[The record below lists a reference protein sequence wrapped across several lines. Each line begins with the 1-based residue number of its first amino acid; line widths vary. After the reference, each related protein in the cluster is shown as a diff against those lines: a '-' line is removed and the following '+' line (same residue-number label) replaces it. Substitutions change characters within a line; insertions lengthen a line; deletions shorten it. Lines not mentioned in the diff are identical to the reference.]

1 MSRSSTQKEDNLAA
15 PKMDADCI
23 SFVADT
29 HFEAVRKIQAE
40 IGLDALVVHSR
51 QIPASG
57 FGRLWKKPRVELIVK
72 PKPTPSE
79 SKPEPEFS
87 EANDVLPLT
96 PNSKRPALL
105 NVYDSPSQSNAVA
118 EKEQPTPPS
127 PPIETPQAKPPIL
140 RRPQSEST
148 AATRCE
154 TFLRKIGLDELV
166 IARICDEA
174 AIQFKSSSNP
184 SNRELLNF
192 CRTRFGEI
200 WQFPKSSYQREDRPV
215 VLLGAPGSGKTTL
228 IGKWISL
235 LSMKVNIATKIW
247 KLDGLRANTD
257 EFLDLIADLHQ
268 VPLLRF
274 PEPPTEDTKNELL
287 FIDIPGVDWNDPSQ
301 LQSLKLDLQSLPPSS
316 LYLVLNAAYDNEIL
330 KRQIRA
336 YSSFPIDGLILTHLD
351 EEKRWSKILNVTI
364 GTNFPLKIV
373 SGGQNIPGFF
383 QATSSEDVLSHVF
396 PANNPSN
403 PES

>member
-1 MSRSSTQKEDNLAA
+1 MSSSLPQKENNLIS
-15 PKMDADCI
+15 PKVDTDCI

-57 FGRLWKKPRVELIVK
+57 FGRLWKKPKVELIVK
-72 PKPTPSE
+72 PKSTPS
-79 SKPEPEFS
+79 KPKSSDEHT
-87 EANDVLPLT
+87 VLPLA
-96 PNSKRPALL
+96 PNNKRPAIL
-105 NVYDSPSQSNAVA
+105 NVYDSDAPSEALV
-118 EKEQPTPPS
+118 ETEQAKPS
-127 PPIETPQAKPPIL
+127 FSPIESSQPKPPIL
-140 RRPQSEST
+140 RRPQIEST

-166 IARICDEA
+166 IAKICDEA
-174 AIQFKSSSNP
+174 AIQFKSISAP
-184 SNRELLNF
+184 TNRELLDF
-192 CRTRFGEI
+192 CRTRFGKI
-200 WQFPKSSYQREDRPV
+200 WQFPKSSYHCEDRPV

-228 IGKWISL
+228 IGKWVSL
-235 LSMKVNIATKIW
+235 LSLKAQIATKIW

-257 EFLDLIADLHQ
+257 EFLDLIAELHQ

-274 PEPPTEDTKNELL
+274 PETPAQDNKNELL

-301 LQSLKLDLQSLPPSS
+301 LQSLKIDLQSLPPSS
-316 LYLVLNAAYDNEIL
+316 LYLVLNAAYDNDIL

-336 YSSFPIDGLILTHLD
+336 YSNFPIDGLILTHLD

-396 PANNPSN
+396 PANAPPN

>member
-1 MSRSSTQKEDNLAA
+1 MSSSLPQKENNLIS
-15 PKMDADCI
+15 PKVDPECI

-57 FGRLWKKPRVELIVK
+57 VGRLWKKPRVELIVK
-72 PKPTPSE
+72 PKSAPSNPE
-79 SKPEPEFS
+79 SS
-87 EANDVLPLT
+87 EEDVVLPLA
-96 PNSKRPALL
+96 PSNKRPAIL
-105 NVYDSPSQSNAVA
+105 NVYDSRVPSEPLVGT
-118 EKEQPTPPS
+118 EQTKPPFSPIKSS
-127 PPIETPQAKPPIL
+127 PPKPPIL
-140 RRPQSEST
+140 RKPQTEST

-174 AIQFKSSSNP
+174 ALHFKSISP
-184 SNRELLNF
+184 PTNRALLDF
-192 CRTRFGEI
+192 CRTRFGKI
-200 WQFPKSSYQREDRPV
+200 WQFPKSSYHCEDRPV

-228 IGKWISL
+228 IGKWVSL
-235 LSMKVNIATKIW
+235 LSLKAKIATKIW

-257 EFLDLIADLHQ
+257 EFLDLIAELHQ

-274 PEPPTEDTKNELL
+274 PEASPQDKKNELL

-301 LQSLKLDLQSLPPSS
+301 LQSLKVDLQSLPPSS
-316 LYLVLNAAYDNEIL
+316 LYLVLNAAYDNDIL

-336 YSSFPIDGLILTHLD
+336 YSNFPIDGLILTHLD
-351 EEKRWSKILNVTI
+351 EEKRWSKILNVT
-364 GTNFPLKIV
+364 
-373 SGGQNIPGFF
+373 
-383 QATSSEDVLSHVF
+383 
-396 PANNPSN
+396 
-403 PES
+403 